1 MRPDRVRSRCH
12 EPDSN
17 ADVVTH
23 IASGES
29 GGFPWL
35 EEWNFWSSEGYPS
48 SRNGSPNHV
57 KSPIEIRSSYR
68 TSNLF
73 IPSKYLSYADS
84 LACLCMKGNNDYDW
98 QHLGCKSVVDIL
110 TTFPSLLNLEVYLSQ
125 HADNHELWLP
135 LPDDVPA
142 GGRLSVNLVSFSLSF
157 ADALNIA
164 PLLDVL
170 AMPSLK
176 ELELDG
182 FLTEPVQIWPHLSNF
197 LEASTLAS
205 PEANPGISHLR
216 LVNFDCYYI
225 DLLGCVQHCSNT
237 LEELALEGCIL
248 FDDVVCSIFDS
259 YHPLRQLKSFNL
271 LSCYEISLSDLI
283 SILQW
288 ARKLFPELQMY
299 VNDCKRCSRE
309 ERDAAEQVPNLFLGP
324 YYYVVED
331 DLGVS

>member
-1 MRPDRVRSRCH
+1 L
-12 EPDSN
+12 
-17 ADVVTH
+17 
-23 IASGES
+23 
-29 GGFPWL
+29 L
-35 EEWNFWSSEGYPS
+35 EEWNFWSSDGYPS

-68 TSNLF
+68 ASNFF

-84 LACLCMKGNNDYDW
+84 LTYLCMKGTNDYDW
-98 QHLGCKSVVDIL
+98 QHLGCKSVVEIL
-110 TTFPSLLNLEVYLSQ
+110 TTFTNLLNLEIHLSQ
-125 HADNHELWLP
+125 HDNHDELGL
-135 LPDDVPA
+135 LANDNAAA
-142 GGRLSVNLVSFSLSF
+142 GDRLSVNLVSFSLSF

-197 LEASTLAS
+197 LKASNLAS
-205 PEANPGISHLR
+205 REANPGISHLR

-237 LEELALEGCIL
+237 LEELELDGCIL
-248 FDDVVCSIFDS
+248 FDDVVSSIFDS

-271 LSCYEISLSDLI
+271 LSCYEISLSDLT

-288 ARKLFPELQMY
+288 ARKMSPELQMY